1 MYTDDGVKPSL
12 ALNKHFT
19 NLFSAELDKF
29 DYFSF
34 FIFIFCNLIFV
45 YFSLLPYNNNIK
57 FLHTLPTLQVLNINT
72 QRTHKSTHST
82 HDTQRQQQ
90 YY

>member
-29 DYFSF
+29 DYFTFLSLF
-34 FIFIFCNLIFV
+34 FVI
-45 YFSLLPYNNNIK
+45 
-57 FLHTLPTLQVLNINT
+57 
-72 QRTHKSTHST
+72 
-82 HDTQRQQQ
+82 
-90 YY
+90 

>member
-29 DYFSF
+29 DYFTF
-34 FIFIFCNLIFV
+34 LF
-45 YFSLLPYNNNIK
+45 YFL
-57 FLHTLPTLQVLNINT
+57 
-72 QRTHKSTHST
+72 
-82 HDTQRQQQ
+82 
-90 YY
+90 